1 MKRSTR
7 STPTESRRA
16 DLRLLFHADHYEHLV
31 SRELSEAKVSLWIAT
46 ANLKELRVDAP
57 IGTRARAKGELVSIL
72 ETFESLANRG
82 VELRVLHGCRPSGPF
97 SRELASRP
105 ELKKKLAL
113 RECPRVHLKL
123 VAIDGRL
130 LYLGSANFTGAGLG
144 ARSEGRRNFELGILT
159 EDEYL
164 LDRTQAEFDRIWSG
178 QECQSCKLRRECPK
192 PIDSLLSTGSGAGP
206 ATRAGPANPIKRRG
220 GPRKRARRRR

>member
-1 MKRSTR
+1 LKRSLR
-7 STPTESRRA
+7 TPEEPRRA
-16 DLRLLFHADHYEHLV
+16 ELRLLFNSDHYDQLI
-31 SRELSEAKVSLWIAT
+31 SRELAETRVSLWIAT

-57 IGTRARAKGELVSIL
+57 IGTRARARGQLVSIL
-72 ETFESLANRG
+72 ETFESLVNRG
-82 VELRVLHGCRPSGPF
+82 VELRVLHGRAPSGPF

-105 ELKKKLAL
+105 ELKKRLAL

-123 VAIDGRL
+123 VVVDGRL
-130 LYLGSANFTGAGLG
+130 LYLGSANWTGAGLG

-178 QECQSCKLRRECPK
+178 KECGSCKLRGECPR
-192 PIDSLLSTGSGAGP
+192 PIDTLLSPLPSA
-206 ATRAGPANPIKRRG
+206 PIKRRG
-220 GPRKRARRRR
+220 GPRKRARRQR